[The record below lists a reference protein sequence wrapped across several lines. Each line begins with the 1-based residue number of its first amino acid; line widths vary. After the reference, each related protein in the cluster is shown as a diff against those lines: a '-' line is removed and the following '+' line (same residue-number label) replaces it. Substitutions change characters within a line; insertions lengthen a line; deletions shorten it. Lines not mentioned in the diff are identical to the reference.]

1 MFAKLGEHQIV
12 AVPARN
18 ALFLPWPPVLAVGSE
33 EQARAKREELYI
45 EIWVVAQDSGT
56 PSDQTISVI

>member
-1 MFAKLGEHQIV
+1 M